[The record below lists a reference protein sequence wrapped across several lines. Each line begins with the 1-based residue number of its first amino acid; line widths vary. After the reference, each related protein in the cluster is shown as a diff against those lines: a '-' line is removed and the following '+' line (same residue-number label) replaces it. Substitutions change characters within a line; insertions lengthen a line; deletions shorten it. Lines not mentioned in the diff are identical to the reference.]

1 MSRIVW
7 ASSVAFWWR
16 RGGLAGKGRKLC
28 RGPKVP
34 GCLSRESRTVLCC
47 PIQWGVFAAFLMQV
61 SDTLLIGKENP
72 PYELFI
78 STLISSSGCVW
89 VVSSLIALFG
99 KLKKM
104 LLACR
109 DNGKHQL
116 PEIFLLRTS
125 RKFIFLIKNAKLSCL
140 GESEHYEG
148 FDDNGCAGLGYCL
161 NDWIKLVYVLTR
173 WLIRGWLLREIASQ
187 LR

>member
-1 MSRIVW
+1 M
-7 ASSVAFWWR
+7 
-16 RGGLAGKGRKLC
+16 
-28 RGPKVP
+28 
-34 GCLSRESRTVLCC
+34 
-47 PIQWGVFAAFLMQV
+47 FAAFLMQV

-125 RKFIFLIKNAKLSCL
+125 RKFIFLIKTPNC
-140 GESEHYEG
+140 H
-148 FDDNGCAGLGYCL
+148 
-161 NDWIKLVYVLTR
+161 VLER
-173 WLIRGWLLREIASQ
+173 VSIMKVLMIMAVLAWAIA
-187 LR
+187 